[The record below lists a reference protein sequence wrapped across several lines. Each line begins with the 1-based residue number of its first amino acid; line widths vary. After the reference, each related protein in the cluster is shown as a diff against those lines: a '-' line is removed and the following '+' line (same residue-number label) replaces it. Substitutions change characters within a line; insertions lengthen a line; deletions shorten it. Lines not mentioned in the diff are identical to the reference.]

1 MVEKCHKGV
10 DYGWVAETTDRRRAE
25 RVGISQ
31 IVLLGL
37 FREEWIHA
45 KTVDL
50 SRTGFRVRTEEQIDP
65 GSELYVQL
73 DVDGDQ
79 VMAWAAVVHSRQL
92 ESGEIDAGCEF
103 TRFQGSARSQL
114 EEYLNG
120 LEA

>member
-1 MVEKCHKGV
+1 M
-10 DYGWVAETTDRRRAE
+10 AESTDRRRAE

-50 SRTGFRVRTEEQIDP
+50 SRTGFRVRAEEQIDP

-79 VMAWAAVVHSRQL
+79 VMAWAAVVHSHEL
-92 ESGEIDAGCEF
+92 DSGEIEAGCEF
-103 TRFQGSARSQL
+103 TRFQGSTRAQL
-114 EEYLNG
+114 EAYLDE

>member
-1 MVEKCHKGV
+1 MDVSN
-10 DYGWVAETTDRRRAE
+10 DRRRAE
-25 RVGISQ
+25 RVAISQ

-45 KTVDL
+45 QTVDL
-50 SRTGFRVRTEEQIDP
+50 SRTGFRVHSQESIEP

-79 VMAWAAVVHSRQL
+79 VMAWAAVVHTREL
-92 ESGEIDAGCEF
+92 ESGGVEAGCEF
-103 TRFQGSARSQL
+103 TRFQGNSRSQL

>member
-1 MVEKCHKGV
+1 M
-10 DYGWVAETTDRRRAE
+10 
-25 RVGISQ
+25 GISQ

-50 SRTGFRVRTEEQIDP
+50 SRTGFRVRAEEQIDP

-73 DVDGDQ
+73 DVDGEQ
-79 VMAWAAVVHSRQL
+79 VMAWAVVIHSHHL
-92 ESGEIDAGCEF
+92 DSGEIEAGCEF
-103 TRFQGSARSQL
+103 TRFQGSSRSQL
-114 EEYLNG
+114 EEYLNH

>member
-1 MVEKCHKGV
+1 M
-10 DYGWVAETTDRRRAE
+10 AESTDRRRAE
-25 RVGISQ
+25 RVNISQ

-50 SRTGFRVRTEEQIDP
+50 SRTGFRVRAEEQIDP

-73 DVDGDQ
+73 DVDGEQ
-79 VMAWAAVVHSRQL
+79 VMAWAAVVHTRDI
-92 ESGEIDAGCEF
+92 ESGGVEAGCHF
-103 TRFQGSARSQL
+103 TRFQGKSRSQL

>member
-1 MVEKCHKGV
+1 MEST
-10 DYGWVAETTDRRRAE
+10 ERRRAE
-25 RVGISQ
+25 RVTISQ
-31 IVLLGL
+31 IVLLGM

-50 SRTGFRVRTEEQIDP
+50 SRTGFRVRAEEQIDP

-73 DVDGDQ
+73 DVDGEQ
-79 VMAWAAVVHSRQL
+79 VMAWAAVVHTQDL
-92 ESGEIDAGCEF
+92 PSGEIEAGCHF
-103 TRFQGSARSQL
+103 TRFQGESRAQL